1 MGYALRLGM
10 AATCL
15 KVRERDCLRSFRNFA
30 SFDTACA
37 DLHALNASLRA
48 LHANGLQV
56 WIKATG
62 SAIVRMRNI
71 VAELRAFAADFASFC
86 HFFIASEY
94 RIKRVVLF
102 S

>member
-1 MGYALRLGM
+1 MV
-10 AATCL
+10 ATCL
-15 KVRERDCLRSFRNFA
+15 KIYRATAALRSLCNLAR
-30 SFDTACA
+30 FDTACA

-71 VAELRAFAADFASFC
+71 VAELRAFAADFASFS
-86 HFFIASEY
+86 HFFITSEY
-94 RIKRVVLF
+94 RRKRVVLF